1 MSFHA
6 EKGRNY
12 MIDIHSHI
20 LPGVDDGSPDLE
32 MSLRMLKMAADNG
45 TKSIIATP
53 HVIESRNVLTWDNIK
68 KISEDL
74 QAEAEKVCIDIKIFP
89 GAEVELNYEMLEY
102 IRSGKNMYGL
112 AESRYILIE
121 MPMLQ
126 YPVNL
131 EDMIYELQLM
141 GRFPILAHPER
152 QRELMKK
159 PEVLLN
165 MLRKG
170 VLTQSNGNSITGS
183 FGTEI
188 KHNVDLLLR
197 NKMVTFVASDA
208 HNCKNRK
215 TSLSHAKEVLTDMLG
230 ETEMSYLTGLNQEYI
245 ITDEEFPEKRFLSN
259 LPDSVKEKEVKKK
272 SLFGFFRF

>member
-1 MSFHA
+1 
-6 EKGRNY
+6 

-32 MSLRMLKMAADNG
+32 TSLLMLKMAADNG

-53 HVIESRNVLTWDNIK
+53 HVIESRNVLTWDRIK
-68 KISEDL
+68 KLSEHL
-74 QAEAEKVCIDIKIFP
+74 QTEAEKACIDIKIYP

-102 IRSGKNMYGL
+102 IKSGKNMYGL

-121 MPMLQ
+121 TPMLQ
-126 YPVNL
+126 MPVNL
-131 EDMIYELQLM
+131 EDMIYELQLT
-141 GRFPILAHPER
+141 GRCPILAHPER

-170 VLTQSNGNSITGS
+170 VLTQSNGTSITGS
-183 FGTEI
+183 FGAEI

-215 TSLSHAKEVLTDMLG
+215 TSLFHAKEVLTDMLG
-230 ETEMSYLTGLNQEYI
+230 QTEMLSLTGLNQKYI
-245 ITDEEFPEKRFLSN
+245 IEDNEFPEKIFLTN
-259 LPDSVKEKEVKKK
+259 LPDSVKENEVKKK
-272 SLFGFFRF
+272 SLFRFLKF